1 LEDEMG
7 TPIPERIARHCAET
21 VDAHADRLVELARSL
36 HAEPE
41 LAFAEHRSAEKVAGL
56 LEREGFA
63 VERGTAGLDTAFVAR
78 TGSGPLTVAFCAE
91 YDALPGIGHACGHN
105 LIAASSVGA
114 GLALRDVADE
124 LGLTVLVV
132 GTPAEE
138 DGGGKIVMLDAGVF
152 DDVALAMM
160 AHPAP
165 VDVGAPRPLALAEW
179 EVRYLGT
186 PSHSAMAPHL
196 GVNAADALTVAEVA
210 IGVGRQHLEP
220 EQLVHGIV
228 THGGDAPNVVPAD
241 TRAVYN
247 MRAPD
252 VESLQR
258 LQVRVRRCLEAGAVA
273 TGCSYEVTAAPA
285 YAELRHDPWLSE
297 TYRTAI
303 GELGRTLLPPEQE
316 RVLPAG
322 STEMG
327 NVSLGVPSIHPAIGV
342 EAGGA
347 VNHQPEF
354 AAACVGPSA
363 DRALG
368 DAAVAMARTTAAAA
382 LSDEQR
388 ERLLSRRR

>member
-1 LEDEMG
+1 MG
-7 TPIPERIARHCAET
+7 TPIPERITRHCADA

-41 LAFAEHRSAEKVAGL
+41 LAFAEHRSADKVAGL
-56 LEREGFA
+56 LEREGFD

-114 GLALRDVADE
+114 ALALRDVADE

-152 DDVALAMM
+152 DEVALAMM

-165 VDVGAPRPLALAEW
+165 IDVVAPRPLALAEW
-179 EVRYLGT
+179 QVRYRGT

-210 IGVGRQHLEP
+210 IGVGRQHMEP
-220 EQLVHGIV
+220 QQLVHGIV

-252 VESLQR
+252 VESLER
-258 LQVRVRRCLEAGAVA
+258 LQIRVRRCLEAGAVA
-273 TGCSYEVTAAPA
+273 TGCSYEVTAAPD

-297 TYRTAI
+297 TYRAAI

-316 RVLPAG
+316 RALPAG
-322 STEMG
+322 STDMG
-327 NVSLGVPSIHPAIGV
+327 NVSLVVPSIHPAI
-342 EAGGA
+342 AIDSGGA

-382 LSDEQR
+382 ASDEQR
-388 ERLLSRRR
+388 ERLLARLR

>member
-1 LEDEMG
+1 MG
-7 TPIPERIARHCAET
+7 TPIPERIARHCADA

-41 LAFAEHRSAEKVAGL
+41 LAFAEHRSAEKVSGL

-165 VDVGAPRPLALAEW
+165 IDVGAPRPLALAEW
-179 EVRYLGT
+179 EVRYRGT

-210 IGVGRQHLEP
+210 IGVGRQHFEP

-228 THGGDAPNVVPAD
+228 TARRGRAEHRPGGHP
-241 TRAVYN
+241 R
-247 MRAPD
+247 
-252 VESLQR
+252 R
-258 LQVRVRRCLEAGAVA
+258 LQHARAGRRV
-273 TGCSYEVTAAPA
+273 AA
-285 YAELRHDPWLSE
+285 
-297 TYRTAI
+297 
-303 GELGRTLLPPEQE
+303 
-316 RVLPAG
+316 
-322 STEMG
+322 
-327 NVSLGVPSIHPAIGV
+327 
-342 EAGGA
+342 
-347 VNHQPEF
+347 
-354 AAACVGPSA
+354 
-363 DRALG
+363 
-368 DAAVAMARTTAAAA
+368 TAAAA
-382 LSDEQR
+382 R
-388 ERLLSRRR
+388 PPLSRGRGRRHRVLVRGHGRAGLRGAAPRPVALRDVPERDRRAGAHAAGARAGARAAGRQHRHGQRQPRRAEHPPGDRASTPAARSTTSRSSRRPASGPPRSAPWATRPSRWHARPPPRPSPTSSASVC

>member
-1 LEDEMG
+1 MG
-7 TPIPERIARHCAET
+7 TPIPERIARHCADA
-21 VDAHADRLVELARSL
+21 VDDHADRLVELAGSL

-41 LAFAEHRSAEKVAGL
+41 LAFAEHRSAEKISGL

-78 TGSGPLTVAFCAE
+78 AGSGPLTVAFCAE

-138 DGGGKIVMLDAGVF
+138 EGGGKIVMLDAGVF

-165 VDVGAPRPLALAEW
+165 IDVAAPRPLALAEW
-179 EVRYLGT
+179 EIRYRGT

-241 TRAVYN
+241 TRAVYD

-252 VESLQR
+252 VGSLER
-258 LQVRVRRCLEAGAVA
+258 LQARVRRCIEAGAVA
-273 TGCSYEVTAAPA
+273 TGCSFEITAAPD
-285 YAELRHDPWLSE
+285 YAELRHDPWLSA
-297 TYRTAI
+297 TYRDAI
-303 GELGRTLLPPEQE
+303 LELGRTLLPPEQE

-322 STEMG
+322 STDMG
-327 NVSLGVPSIHPAIGV
+327 NVSLVVPSIHPAIGV
-342 EAGGA
+342 ESGGA

-354 AAACVGPSA
+354 TAACVGPSA
-363 DRALG
+363 DRAVG

-382 LSDEQR
+382 VSDEQR
-388 ERLLSRRR
+388 ERFLTRTR

>member
-1 LEDEMG
+1 MG
-7 TPIPERIARHCAET
+7 TPIPERIARHCADA
-21 VDAHADRLVELARSL
+21 VDTHADRLVELARSL

-41 LAFAEHRSAEKVAGL
+41 LAFAEHRSAEKVSGL

-78 TGSGPLTVAFCAE
+78 AGSGPLTVAFCAE

-114 GLALRDVADE
+114 GLALRDLADE

-138 DGGGKIVMLDAGVF
+138 DGGGKIVLLDAGVF

-165 VDVGAPRPLALAEW
+165 IDVGAPRPLALAEW
-179 EVRYLGT
+179 EVRYRGT

-210 IGVGRQHLEP
+210 IGVGRQHFEP

-252 VESLQR
+252 VGSLER
-258 LQVRVRRCLEAGAVA
+258 LQGRVRRCLEAGAVA
-273 TGCSYEVTAAPA
+273 TGCSFEITSAPD
-285 YAELRHDPWLSE
+285 YAELRHDPWLSA
-297 TYRTAI
+297 TYRDAI
-303 GELGRTLLPPEQE
+303 VELGRQLLPPEQE
-316 RVLPAG
+316 RALPAG
-322 STEMG
+322 STDMG
-327 NVSLGVPSIHPAIGV
+327 NVSLVVPSIHPAIGV
-342 EAGGA
+342 ESGGA

-388 ERLLSRRR
+388 ERFLTRPS

>member
-1 LEDEMG
+1 MG
-7 TPIPERIARHCAET
+7 TPIPERIARHCADAM
-21 VDAHADRLVELARSL
+21 DAHADRLVELARSL

-41 LAFAEHRSAEKVAGL
+41 LAFAEHRSAEKVSGL

-78 TGSGPLTVAFCAE
+78 AGSGPLTVAFCAE

-152 DDVALAMM
+152 DDVAFAMM

-165 VDVGAPRPLALAEW
+165 IDVGAPRPLALAEW
-179 EVRYLGT
+179 EVRYRGT

-210 IGVGRQHLEP
+210 IGVGRQHFEP

-228 THGGDAPNVVPAD
+228 THGGDAPNIVPAD

-258 LQVRVRRCLEAGAVA
+258 LQLRVRRCLEAGAVA
-273 TGCSYEVTAAPA
+273 TGCSYEVTAAA
-285 YAELRHDPWLSE
+285 DYAELRHDPWLSA
-297 TYRTAI
+297 TYRDAI
-303 GELGRTLLPPEQE
+303 GELGRTLPTPEQE
-316 RVLPAG
+316 HALPAG
-322 STEMG
+322 STDMG
-327 NVSLGVPSIHPAIGV
+327 NVSLVVPSIHPAIGV
-342 EAGGA
+342 DAGGA

-354 AAACVGPSA
+354 AAACVGASA

-388 ERLLSRRR
+388 ERLLARPRSSAR